1 MLFYGLCQL
10 VYLFCPLYSQKE
22 ATLNATTSH
31 ILKFMA
37 DFRHLATETEME
49 KEVELSNVAQLKQN
63 LGYQPEAQPH
73 GFLVSTIAISCDG
86 LNASS
91 NCVVCN

>member
-1 MLFYGLCQL
+1 L
-10 VYLFCPLYSQKE
+10 VYLFCRLYSQKE

-63 LGYQPEAQPH
+63 LGYQPEAQQH